1 MIEDCIFLFGIAGSV
16 ALFGIVWNVWILA
29 IELRGIAAQLK
40 GIEEAVSGDNMRSSS
55 IDYWRMACDLALP
68 YNGKKPGLNC
78 HHVFT
83 EEGRVPMYSLRLT
96 EILPGGAIHI
106 METSESDQLIYVVY
120 EWNLLVEND
129 LKGKESQSET

>member
-1 MIEDCIFLFGIAGSV
+1 MLENCILIFGIAVSIALYFIFWMLFIV
-16 ALFGIVWNVWILA
+16 ADG
-29 IELRGIAAQLK
+29 LRGIRD
-40 GIEEAVSGDNMRSSS
+40 AVSGDNMRSSS

-96 EILPGGAIHI
+96 EVLPGGALHI

-129 LKGKESQSET
+129 LKGKQSET